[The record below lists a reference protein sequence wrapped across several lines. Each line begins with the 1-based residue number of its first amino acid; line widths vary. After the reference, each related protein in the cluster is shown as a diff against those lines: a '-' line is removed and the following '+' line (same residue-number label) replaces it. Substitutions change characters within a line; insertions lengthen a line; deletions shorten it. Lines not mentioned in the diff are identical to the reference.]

1 MINKFREW
9 VLDVVGAYEKTFVR
23 GGITDKPISKKK
35 ITKLKQ
41 ESEPLSKVKESLSVK
56 EQYKS
61 RAVPEEYEID
71 NVLMQLNPELP
82 EPKKY
87 KINQTYTEQEKLL
100 YHFRFINYSEE
111 SLDRLRNSLKNNLS
125 LPDNFERF
133 SQYLHLKNNRLYF
146 KDLPILRPQEIQ
158 TLCRNMYFDPQKPF
172 SPDKIY
178 KEISHQAA
186 NLSRSKV
193 RTAVQ
198 SIEQYQLRRELRR
211 PKKVEANF
219 IVTSSNTM
227 VCDMFWINK
236 IAFFNCAEAF
246 SGYIKTYHVKSGT
259 AKLIKSCVED
269 FLKEIGNYGKKIT
282 RVICDRGTE
291 NQKLKDIEN
300 LNVIFTKVAQ
310 PMHLCEFFNSLV
322 AKRINLYLDLDFD
335 PSEILELVLIGLNNR
350 KRSRRNHFTPIEILE
365 MDLAQQKRI
374 ASDII
379 YRIPQP
385 HYNMKTIH
393 VGSYVRILKLS
404 RKDQRVR
411 PMSYKGYKKK
421 YSEEV
426 YRVKS
431 IKTVRGTL
439 NVFKYNIDGT
449 EYFRNEL
456 LLIPEFVDKKIPEI
470 PKKPFSYPL
479 EDDDDSSGIYVPSDI
494 EESDDDL

>member
-1 MINKFREW
+1 MINRFREW
-9 VLDVVGAYEKTFVR
+9 LLDVVGAYDTDFVR
-23 GGITDKPISKKK
+23 GKISEKPISKKE
-35 ITKLKQ
+35 ITKLK
-41 ESEPLSKVKESLSVK
+41 KESVPK
-56 EQYKS
+56 EIIKES
-61 RAVPEEYEID
+61 KKITKKRPIPEEYEID
-71 NVLMQLNPELP
+71 NVLMQLDPELP
-82 EPKKY
+82 TPKKY
-87 KINQTYTEQEKLL
+87 KIVKTYTEEEKLL
-100 YHFRFINYSEE
+100 YHFRFINYTEE
-111 SLDRLRNSLKNNLS
+111 SFDLLRNSLKNNLA

-133 SQYLHLKNNRLYF
+133 SEYLHLKKNRLYF

-158 TLCRNMYFDPQKPF
+158 SLCRNIWFDPTKPF

-178 KEISHQAA
+178 QLISNQAA
-186 NLSRSKV
+186 NLSRSKI
-193 RTAVQ
+193 RKAIQ

-211 PKKVEANF
+211 PKEVEANF

-259 AKLIKSCVED
+259 AQLIKSCVED
-269 FLKEIGNYGKKIT
+269 FIKEIKNYGKTIS
-282 RVICDRGTE
+282 RLICDRGTE
-291 NQKLKDIEN
+291 NQKLKDIPN

-310 PMHLCEFFNSLV
+310 PMHLCEYFNSLV
-322 AKRINLYLDLDFD
+322 AKRINLYLDLGLD
-335 PSEILELVLIGLNNR
+335 PSEILELILVGLNNR
-350 KRSRRNHFTPIEILE
+350 KRKRRNHFSPIEILE
-365 MDLAQQKRI
+365 MNTTQQKRI

-379 YRIPQP
+379 YRLPQP
-385 HYNMKTIH
+385 HYNMKKIH

-431 IKTVRGTL
+431 IKIVRGTL
-439 NVFKYNIDGT
+439 NVFKYNINGT

-456 LLIPEFVDKKIPEI
+456 LLIPEFVDKKIPEF
-470 PKKPFSYPL
+470 PKKPFSYPI

-494 EESDDDL
+494 ESEDDY